1 MQFLKKFDK
10 IYYKLRKD
18 HISEYA
24 AECAYYT
31 ILSFIPF
38 IILLLTLI
46 QYTNIDQETLFFS
59 VREVFPTAMQDMIL
73 GIIQEVY
80 SKSVGTISIAAIV
93 VLWSAGK
100 GFYAL
105 CKGLRTIYET
115 EEQKPNFIMRIEGT
129 FYTLVFIIAII
140 LFLVIIVFGN
150 RINNLISQKFVSIGL
165 IISFIL
171 KIRIF
176 IFLLAMFFLFLMIY
190 SFVPKHRLSIKK
202 QILGAVFAS
211 VAWYII
217 SWLFSIYVDLFA
229 GFSNTYGSLTSIILV
244 MMWVYV
250 CMYTILIGAEIN
262 IIFNKISSSGK
273 NI

>member
-1 MQFLKKFDK
+1 
-10 IYYKLRKD
+10 
-18 HISEYA
+18 
-24 AECAYYT
+24 
-31 ILSFIPF
+31 
-38 IILLLTLI
+38 
-46 QYTNIDQETLFFS
+46 
-59 VREVFPTAMQDMIL
+59 
-73 GIIQEVY
+73 
-80 SKSVGTISIAAIV
+80 
-93 VLWSAGK
+93 
-100 GFYAL
+100 
-105 CKGLRTIYET
+105 
-115 EEQKPNFIMRIEGT
+115 MRIEGT

-250 CMYTILIGAEIN
+250 CMYIILIGAEIN